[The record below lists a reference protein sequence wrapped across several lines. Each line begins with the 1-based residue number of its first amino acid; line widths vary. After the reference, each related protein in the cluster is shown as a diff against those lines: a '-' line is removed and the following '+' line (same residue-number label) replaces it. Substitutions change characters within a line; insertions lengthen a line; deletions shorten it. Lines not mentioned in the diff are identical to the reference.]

1 MHLYRQILIAACA
14 LPLLAACADPPPASL
29 YHDAGRATPQ
39 KIAPRPDYPGY
50 GRAIARQPIPWTAE
64 SLADDFIDLQ
74 FQTEWGSPHK
84 NLLRW
89 PGPVDVALVGPEL
102 AAYRDDVA
110 ALLDLIGRSAPN
122 LRLRLTDQPEA
133 AEIAIRTAPKAEM
146 KEVANTA
153 LCFFAPV
160 AMDWEAYKTADA
172 KGEAS
177 WDGVEEL
184 TAVTVFIPETSAP
197 HVFRICFIEEIMQA
211 LGPGNDLY
219 RLEDSGFNDDE
230 VHVSPTAFDLLMLR
244 VLYDPALQPG
254 MSKTEARAAA
264 TAVLQREIGSNDQRR
279 PRSRTD
285 HDADFQIYH
294 YYSDVR
300 TDPQQRR
307 ELLDLANKAAAHFAP
322 DDHRLGEALRSE
334 AYFASDEGRDGEA
347 VRYARLAVAHFE
359 RTLSPTSARLAR
371 TRADLGLFLL
381 LDGSYVEAAS
391 AFGEAEPWLA
401 AHAKEDDLANVMRLR
416 AIALAQ
422 SGRSGEAR
430 KIAQRALAWA
440 AYVFGAD
447 SRALSEWR
455 KQFRDFE
462 IAI

>member
-1 MHLYRQILIAACA
+1 MLKSRLILVAACA
-14 LPLLAACADPPPASL
+14 LTLLAACAEPPSASL
-29 YHDAGRATPQ
+29 YHDAGRVTPQ

-50 GRAIARQPIPWTAE
+50 GRAIARQPIPWTAD

-74 FQTEWGSPHK
+74 FQTEWGSAHQS
-84 NLLRW
+84 LLRW
-89 PGPVDVALVGPEL
+89 PGPVEVALVGSEL

-110 ALLDLIGRSAPN
+110 DLVNLIGRSAPS
-122 LRLRLTDQPEA
+122 LHLTLTDQPDD
-133 AEIAIRTAPKAEM
+133 AEITIRTAPKAEM

-160 AMDWEAYKTADA
+160 SLDWEAYKAADA
-172 KGEAS
+172 RGETS

-184 TAVTVFIPETSAP
+184 TAVTIYIPANSAP

-254 MSKTEARAAA
+254 MSKAEARAAA
-264 TAVLQREIGSNDQRR
+264 RAVLQRELGSDDRRR
-279 PRSRTD
+279 PRMRTA
-285 HDADFQIYH
+285 HDADFQLYH
-294 YYSDVR
+294 YYSDIR
-300 TDPQQRR
+300 TDPQERR
-307 ELLDLANKAAAHFAP
+307 ELLDRANEAAAHFAP

-334 AYFASDEGRDGEA
+334 AYFASDEGRDDDA
-347 VRYARLAVAHFE
+347 VRYARQAVAHFE
-359 RTLSPTSARLAR
+359 RTLPPTSARLAR

-381 LDGSYVEAAS
+381 LDGAFIEAAN
-391 AFGEAEPWLA
+391 AFSEAEPWLA
-401 AHAKEDDLANVMRLR
+401 AHGKEDDLANVMRLR

-430 KIAQRALAWA
+430 KIAKRALAWA

-462 IAI
+462 ISV